1 MMRVGLGGY
10 VNYNRV
16 TVIVPFGSNPISKEV
31 QDARDSNRLID
42 CTHGR
47 RTRSVIFMDS
57 GQVVLSSVTPEKLE
71 PRWDEEHYR
80 MPREP
85 LRGEGTDG

>member
-1 MMRVGLGGY
+1 MMRIGLGSSI
-10 VNYNRV
+10 NHNKV
-16 TVIVPFGSNPISKEV
+16 TVVAPYGSSSINKEV

-71 PRWDEEHYR
+71 PRWDAEHHGI
-80 MPREP
+80 PRK
-85 LRGEGTDG
+85 LWKGEGTDG